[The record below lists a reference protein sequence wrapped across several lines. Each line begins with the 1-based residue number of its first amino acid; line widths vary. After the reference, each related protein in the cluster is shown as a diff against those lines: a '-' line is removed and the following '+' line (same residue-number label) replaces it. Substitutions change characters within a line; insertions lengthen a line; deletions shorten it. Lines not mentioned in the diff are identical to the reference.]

1 MKQPFV
7 IRYRPKLFSDFDT
20 DTDIEIIELLSRFIE
35 IQDIHILLM
44 GPSGSGKTTF
54 INVVVNEYY
63 KGINKSDV
71 IDNVLTINVLKD
83 QGIQYYRETVKSFC
97 QTTCTIPGKKKTV
110 VIDDLDNINEQSQQV
125 FRNCIDKYKHN
136 INFLTTG
143 TNSQKILESMQS
155 RLLIMKV
162 VSPSI
167 HILRCLINKIVKQEK
182 IDIDTEAIE
191 FTLRI
196 CNGSTK
202 LLINYLEKFALLK
215 QSITLPL
222 MNTIC
227 TNIYFDRFESF
238 TSLAILEKN
247 FPEAVRLLYTIYE
260 EGYSVMDILD
270 SYFTYIKQSTLSE
283 EHKYKVVKIICKYIS
298 IFNLVHEHEIEL
310 IFFIK
315 ELIQIDDTQ

>member
-7 IRYRPKLFSDFDT
+7 IRYRPQLFSDFDT
-20 DTDIEIIELLSRFIE
+20 DTEIIELLSRFIE

-97 QTTCTIPGKKKTV
+97 QTTCTIPGRKKTV

-162 VSPSI
+162 VSPST

-182 IDIDTEAIE
+182 IDINTEAIE

-215 QSITLPL
+215 QSITLPV

-227 TNIYFDRFESF
+227 TNIYFDRFELF

>member
-7 IRYRPKLFSDFDT
+7 TRYRPKMFSDFENDS
-20 DTDIEIIELLSRFIE
+20 EIIELLTRFIDV
-35 IQDIHILLM
+35 QDMHLLLM
-44 GPSGSGKTTF
+44 GPSGSGKTTL
-54 INVVVNEYY
+54 IKVLVNEYY
-63 KGINKSDV
+63 KGIQKMDV
-71 IDNVLTINVLKD
+71 SDNVLIINVLKD

-97 QTTCTIPGKKKTV
+97 QTTCTIPGKKKTI

-143 TNSQKILESMQS
+143 ANCQKIIESMQS
-155 RLLIMKV
+155 RLMILKIA
-162 VSPSI
+162 SPTI
-167 HILRCLINKIVKQEK
+167 QILRCLINKIVKQEK
-182 IDIDTEAIE
+182 IDITSEAIE

-215 QSITLPL
+215 QSISLPVV
-222 MNTIC
+222 NTIC
-227 TNIYFDRFESF
+227 TNIYFERFDAF
-238 TSLAILEKN
+238 NALAIMEKN
-247 FPEAVRLLYTIYE
+247 FPDAVRLLYTIYD

-270 SYFTYIKQSTLSE
+270 SYFTYVKQCPLSE
-283 EHKYKVVKIICKYIS
+283 EHKYKVIKIICKYIS

-315 ELIQIDDTQ
+315 ELVQIDDV